1 METNLNNDFLSLK
14 VMNRQAFV
22 YSYLNTLSLSFF
34 SGMGITYEFS
44 EDEIEN
50 FKSKVNAFCKEEKEL
65 DTDFFKN
72 INPLLA
78 IYNKTILD
86 IDFVDNSEEIKNIS
100 LSFDRN
106 KFNNEIS
113 PKDQALLIINELNL
127 AKYLH
132 NKGLSNGNIESTP
145 KDKLIGLS
153 LFSIA
158 VKQIKF
164 LIENLMDTDD
174 FFYSVKYKF
183 KEENEAAF
191 KLINTSFDWENQS
204 FILLAFSKMYNL
216 INDSKY
222 PLYRD
227 VTIEKLI
234 LEMSDKLLNKFIS
247 NADSIVNLN
256 TNNLATITCN
266 FIQSIYLLGN
276 IKKHYI
282 FILSLSDELKS
293 REINEEGYMLLNN
306 SKDDL
311 SSLATHFQVLEALTY
326 SYTYT
331 NFYCFRDM
339 ANRIYDNLHKSWDED
354 LGLFNIHKKNKIKY
368 TSKNIAQIINSL
380 NSYMGIIE
388 DREKVETIQNQV
400 ETFFDFSLNRTGLQ
414 VLPQTELLD
423 GEIYRS
429 NYDNFFS
436 LKFFEDQIP
445 YIALR
450 GFVID
455 QGKNKIGLYGHTFY
469 TEYTLALS
477 ESMMKLNIR

>member
-1 METNLNNDFLSLK
+1 METNMNNDILSLK
-14 VMNRQAFV
+14 DMNRQAFV

-34 SGMGITYEFS
+34 SGLGITDEFK
-44 EDEIEN
+44 EDEIES
-50 FKSKVNAFCKEEKEL
+50 FKSKVNAFYKEEKEL
-65 DTDFFKN
+65 NTDFLKN

-78 IYNKTILD
+78 IYSKTKLD
-86 IDFVDNSEEIKNIS
+86 VSFMDNSDDIKNI
-100 LSFDRN
+100 LLTFDSN
-106 KFNNEIS
+106 KFSNEIS
-113 PKDQALLIINELNL
+113 PRDQALLIINELNL

-132 NKGLSNGNIESTP
+132 HNSLSNTNQESTP
-145 KDKLIGLS
+145 NDKLIGVS
-153 LFSIA
+153 LFTSA
-158 VKQIKF
+158 VRQIKF
-164 LIENLMDTDD
+164 LLENLMDTDD
-174 FFYSVKYKF
+174 FFYSIKYKP
-183 KEENEAAF
+183 KEEGEKDF

-204 FILLAFSKMYNL
+204 FILLAFAKMYNL
-216 INDSKY
+216 INNPKY
-222 PLYRD
+222 PLYKD
-227 VTIEKLI
+227 VKTEKNV
-234 LEMSDKLLNKFIS
+234 LEVSNKLLDKFIS
-247 NADSIVNLN
+247 NEENIVNLN
-256 TNNLATITCN
+256 TNNLAAITCN
-266 FIQSIYLLGN
+266 FIQSIVLLD
-276 IKKHYI
+276 KADCCFM
-282 FILSLSDELKS
+282 FILSLGDELKS
-293 REINEEGYMLLNN
+293 REVNREGYILLNN
-306 SKDDL
+306 SKNNL
-311 SSLATHFQVLEALTY
+311 GSLATHFQVLEAMVH
-326 SYTYT
+326 SYKYT
-331 NFYCFRDM
+331 DFYCFKDI

-380 NSYMGIIE
+380 NTYAEIIE
-388 DREKVETIQNQV
+388 DENQLKSIV
-400 ETFFDFSLNRTGLQ
+400 KQVNTFFDSSINITGLQ